1 MGTKIKDETI
11 TARCGNQVK
20 KILHLI
26 SVREHVSMSEIL
38 SKSVMEYYK
47 RHFSDK
53 DFYKHE
59 VELFGRYGSK
69 KGNLSVKRKKYLK
82 ERLNAKY
89 SRS

>member
-20 KILHLI
+20 KILHVI
-26 SVREHVSMSEIL
+26 SLRENVSMSEIL

-53 DFYKHE
+53 DLYKHE
-59 VELFGRYGSK
+59 VELFGKYGSK
-69 KGNLSVKRKKYLK
+69 KGNLSIKRKKYLK

>member
-1 MGTKIKDETI
+1 MGTKIKNETI

-26 SVREHVSMSEIL
+26 SCREHVSMSEVL
-38 SKSVMEYYK
+38 SKSVMEYHK
-47 RHFSDK
+47 RHFPDK

-59 VELFGRYGSK
+59 VELFGRYGSR
-69 KGNLSVKRKKYLK
+69 KGNLSIKRKKYLK
-82 ERLNAKY
+82 EKLNAKH